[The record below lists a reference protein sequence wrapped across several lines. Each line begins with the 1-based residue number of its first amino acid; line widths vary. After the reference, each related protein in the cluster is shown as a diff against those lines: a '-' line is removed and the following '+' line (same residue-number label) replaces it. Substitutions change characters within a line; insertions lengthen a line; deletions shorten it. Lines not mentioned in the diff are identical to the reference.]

1 MGEFGKTLI
10 TIVTAIIG
18 VAIISVIVSQRA
30 NTAGVIQSASSGF
43 AKILNAALAPIVR

>member
-18 VAIISVIVSQRA
+18 VAIITVIVSQRS
-30 NTAGVIQSASSGF
+30 NTAGVIQSATSGF
-43 AKILNAALAPIVR
+43 SNILKSALAPII